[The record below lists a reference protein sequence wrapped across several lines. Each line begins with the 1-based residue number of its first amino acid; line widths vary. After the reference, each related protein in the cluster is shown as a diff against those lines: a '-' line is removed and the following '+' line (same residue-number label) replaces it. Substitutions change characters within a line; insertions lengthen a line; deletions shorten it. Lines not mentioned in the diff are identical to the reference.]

1 MEIRC
6 LSRTLFLNQI
16 MRRLLSQNRSVSLQV
31 YKALETVSGF
41 CGYQTLLSGALN
53 PTLDTQRVEVGGGKR
68 APEVQGCCSFA

>member
-1 MEIRC
+1 
-6 LSRTLFLNQI
+6 

-68 APEVQGCCSFA
+68 APEVQGCCSFCLKFTNILPKGFRV